1 MPELPE
7 VETVRRGLLPAFEG
21 ARILHAEARRAD
33 LRFPFPERFADRLAG
48 RRIERLGRRA
58 KYLLAHLDN
67 GEALVMHLGMTGRFT
82 VSPSAKTHGCAQQ
95 LGEFVYAAGGDPAH
109 DHVILDLSSGARVV
123 YNDARRFGF
132 MLLVGEDELETH
144 KLFRDL
150 GPEPLGNGLD
160 AAYLAAVAAGR
171 RVDLKAFLMDQ
182 RTVAGLGNIY
192 VSEALFRAGLKPSRQ
207 ASTLGGRGARTSPR
221 AEALVVAIRAV
232 ISEAIEAGG
241 STLRDYRHADG
252 ALGYFQHAFAVYGR
266 AGEPCTRPGCR
277 GIVRRTISAG
287 RSTFHCRVCQR

>member
-7 VETVRRGLLPAFEG
+7 VETIRRQLASRVSGRVLTSVTVTDPLLVEPVTPAAFRRGL
-21 ARILHAEARRAD
+21 R
-33 LRFPFPERFADRLAG
+33 G
-48 RRIERLGRRA
+48 RRVQEVRRRG
-58 KYLLAHLDN
+58 KYLLLDLDEGTPLALHLR
-67 GEALVMHLGMTGRFT
+67 MTGQIHWFPGRPDRAIGHVRARF
-82 VSPSAKTHGCAQQ
+82 G
-95 LGEFVYAAGGDPAH
+95 LDDGGTLLFA
-109 DHVILDLSSGARVV
+109 
-123 YNDARRFGF
+123 DARRFGF